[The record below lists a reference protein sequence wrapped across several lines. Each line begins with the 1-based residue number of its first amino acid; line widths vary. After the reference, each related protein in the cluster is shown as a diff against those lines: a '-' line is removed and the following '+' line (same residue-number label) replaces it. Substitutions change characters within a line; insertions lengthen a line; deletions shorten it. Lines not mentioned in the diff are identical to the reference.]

1 MMEKLFRLRT
11 KSKSMSERN
20 DVNNSANS
28 PVEEAEPLL
37 ERAEAAGTT
46 EELSQLASE
55 RERLE
60 AENADLR
67 DQFLRLK
74 AEFDNFRRRVAREKE
89 EILDHASME
98 SARSLLAI
106 VDDFERALAVECA
119 DTDYA
124 KGMELIH
131 GRFVDALKKLGA
143 ERMEAEGLSFDP
155 NLHHAID
162 MVKTA
167 DAPDQTVLQVFQ
179 AGYTF
184 KGKLLRPAIVKVAV
198 APDPEPA
205 AAPATDREIN

>member
-11 KSKSMSERN
+11 KTKSMSERN
-20 DVNNSANS
+20 DVTNSANL
-28 PVEEAEPLL
+28 PVEEAE
-37 ERAEAAGTT
+37 AAGGSTEAGRVS
-46 EELSQLASE
+46 EELAQLASE

-60 AENADLR
+60 AENAELR
-67 DQFLRLK
+67 DQTLRLK

-119 DTDYA
+119 DANYA

-131 GRFVDALKKLGA
+131 GRFVDALKRLGA
-143 ERMEAEGLSFDP
+143 ERLEAEGQPFDP

-167 DAPDQTVLQVFQ
+167 EAPDHTVLQVFQ

-205 AAPATDREIN
+205 PAAADADGN